1 MKSPLSALDRFR
13 IIQPHLENNV
23 SLSQL
28 AKDHH
33 KGKRTLQYWVK
44 AYREKGIAG
53 LERKNR
59 SDKGMSIS
67 ISLILRQVIEALA
80 LQKPPLPISTIHR
93 KVVKIAQAQQWQV
106 PTYRVVRFVT
116 QQLNPGLKLL
126 ALEGSKTYAQAYE
139 LIYRRESSA
148 PNEMWQADHT
158 PLDILLIDENG
169 QAAKPWL
176 TTIIDDYSRIIC
188 GYYLSFD
195 APCTL
200 HTALAL
206 RQAIWRK
213 VEKGWMVCGIPQLFY
228 TDNGSDFTSTH
239 LEQVCIDLKIQTKF
253 SIPGKPQGRGR
264 IERFF
269 LTTTQLLLSDLSGY
283 APAGAGK
290 VKAVL
295 TLEVFDR
302 IFKNFILKDYNQ
314 RIHSATGMPP
324 FKRWSDGGF
333 LPQLPESLEQL
344 DLLLMTVVKPR
355 KVRRDGIHFQN
366 FRYMDTTLAAYV
378 GESVTIRYDPRDLA
392 EIRVFFQDKFLC
404 RAICQELAGEIVS
417 LKEIIKA
424 RKRRKR
430 ELREIIQSRKT
441 LLKQYLPDI
450 EIPPEDSPLPIAVQ
464 KQEGTPVRKKLKLY
478 IND

>member
-1 MKSPLSALDRFR
+1 M
-13 IIQPHLENNV
+13 
-23 SLSQL
+23 
-28 AKDHH
+28 
-33 KGKRTLQYWVK
+33 
-44 AYREKGIAG
+44 
-53 LERKNR
+53 
-59 SDKGMSIS
+59 
-67 ISLILRQVIEALA
+67 
-80 LQKPPLPISTIHR
+80 
-93 KVVKIAQAQQWQV
+93 
-106 PTYRVVRFVT
+106 
-116 QQLNPGLKLL
+116 
-126 ALEGSKTYAQAYE
+126 
-139 LIYRRESSA
+139 
-148 PNEMWQADHT
+148 
-158 PLDILLIDENG
+158 
-169 QAAKPWL
+169 

-206 RQAIWRK
+206 RQAIWQK
-213 VEKGWMVCGIPQLFY
+213 TEKEWMVCGIPQLFY

-269 LTTTQLLLSDLSGY
+269 LTTTQLLLNDLPGY

-290 VKAVL
+290 IKAEL

-302 IFKNFILKDYNQ
+302 IFKNFILKDYNH
-314 RIHSATGMPP
+314 RIHSTTGMPP
-324 FKRWSDGGF
+324 FKKWSEGGF
-333 LPQLPESLEQL
+333 LPRLPNSLEQL
-344 DLLLMTVVKPR
+344 DLLLMTVLKPR

-366 FRYMDTTLAAYV
+366 FRYMNTTLAAYV
-378 GESVTIRYDPRDLA
+378 GESVDIRYDPRDLA

-404 RAICQELAGEIVS
+404 RAICQELAGETVS

-441 LLKQYLPDI
+441 LLKQYLPTT
-450 EIPPEDSPLPIAVQ
+450 EIPLEEDSNLPSTTQ
-464 KQEGTPVRKKLKLY
+464 KQKDIPVKKKLKLY
-478 IND
+478 LND